1 MQNTKQ
7 KKKVSYDD
15 ILASLKM
22 SLTSNGKLE
31 IVRTDAAAAAEET
44 KLKDQLVQKY
54 LKPKIPN
61 NSKQNQSQQK
71 NSKQFKPVTRM
82 PIKPIPPSFIQQ
94 IKSEQPPKSAQ
105 TKSNYLASY
114 YNVKDTIKPIEGE
127 GEVGEGVGKIES
139 VNEIKLNIEEIKLTD
154 AEKQEQIEYN
164 RHQQEYNRA
173 IFLQKINE
181 YNERVW
187 IRQTKTKKMLFATSN
202 LQISPIPLNKLF
214 SLK

>member
-1 MQNTKQ
+1 
-7 KKKVSYDD
+7 
-15 ILASLKM
+15 
-22 SLTSNGKLE
+22 
-31 IVRTDAAAAAEET
+31 
-44 KLKDQLVQKY
+44 
-54 LKPKIPN
+54 
-61 NSKQNQSQQK
+61 
-71 NSKQFKPVTRM
+71 M

-187 IRQTKTKKMLFATSN
+187 IRQTKTKKMLFATST

-214 SLK
+214 KLK